1 MSDELTAL
9 LRSTMPFCATLGV
22 RAMSM
27 SADEVGAA
35 CAAPIQTQAVLR
47 AGVP

>member
-35 CAAPIQTQAVLR
+35 CAPIQTQAVLR